1 MSIYL
6 SVPSMPSHCQEPG
19 PLLGER
25 AADGILVDVHT
36 STGTLGT
43 GHHNDAS
50 LDPQH
55 QQVTKDGLDWLVQ
68 YEHLESELTSGAMES
83 NRKPAAE
90 SLLPIKH
97 VQTCSDCSDYD
108 VRDWLQLSTASRRS
122 CQVAACRMLP
132 RMLTFELARCHN
144 LSSPGATLRSS
155 NMLLK
160 YSSKLFEMRKRQGL
174 LSVPNPGLVFL
185 PTFQP
190 HRTSCDHMRTNQ
202 INRRTSESCWI
213 AQLFQVTAANH
224 CHRAAVK
231 KQNHTFD
238 FARIDHRVLSATW
251 RIPQGYG
258 ISMIVT
264 TNLK

>member
-1 MSIYL
+1 
-6 SVPSMPSHCQEPG
+6 
-19 PLLGER
+19 
-25 AADGILVDVHT
+25 
-36 STGTLGT
+36 
-43 GHHNDAS
+43 
-50 LDPQH
+50 
-55 QQVTKDGLDWLVQ
+55 
-68 YEHLESELTSGAMES
+68 
-83 NRKPAAE
+83 
-90 SLLPIKH
+90 
-97 VQTCSDCSDYD
+97 
-108 VRDWLQLSTASRRS
+108 
-122 CQVAACRMLP
+122 MLP

-174 LSVPNPGLVFL
+174 LSVPNPGRVFL

-190 HRTSCDHMRTNQ
+190 HCTSCDHMRTNQ

-238 FARIDHRVLSATW
+238 FARINHRVLSATW
-251 RIPQGYG
+251 RIPQGCG
-258 ISMIVT
+258 SSMIVT